1 MKKNTIKKASNLA
14 DFLFLRKLRNR
25 NRHHMTR
32 LNRKIGIIEQLV
44 FWLKKPKNIEIYIIY
59 SCHVRAGYLLINRD
73 RLKTLNFITEV
84 VDEKFRNKGLGESLI
99 KYAKTKH
106 SKLIADIY
114 ESNLASIKIH
124 KKMGFLFIGRA
135 GKNIRRFKYEQK
147 HISF

>member
-1 MKKNTIKKASNLA
+1 MKKNTIKKATNLA
-14 DFLFLRKLRNR
+14 EFLFLRKLRNK
-25 NRHHMTR
+25 NRHHMTG
-32 LNRKIGIIEQLV
+32 LNRKIGIIEQLI
-44 FWLKKPKNIEIYIIY
+44 FWLKKPNNIEIYIIY
-59 SCHVRAGYLLINRD
+59 SCNVKAGYLLINRV
-73 RLKTLNFITEV
+73 KALNFITEV

-99 KYAKTKH
+99 KHAKAKY

-124 KKMGFLFIGRA
+124 KKMGFLFIGRP